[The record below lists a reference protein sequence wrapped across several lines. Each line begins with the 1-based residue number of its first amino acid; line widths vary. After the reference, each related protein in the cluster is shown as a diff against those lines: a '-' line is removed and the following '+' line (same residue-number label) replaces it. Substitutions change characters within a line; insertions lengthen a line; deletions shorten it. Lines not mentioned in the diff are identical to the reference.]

1 MTTDE
6 LNTIRD
12 RWLRVVGNNLKSWQS
27 DRDALSDYGVL
38 MAFDIP
44 KMLDEL
50 AAAPLPLAALE
61 LTRGQWIHSVN
72 AKVCLDAIAAAKKE
86 VTND

>member
-27 DRDALSDYGVL
+27 DREALSDHGVL

-44 KMLDEL
+44 NLLDEV
-50 AAAPLPLAALE
+50 AATT
-61 LTRGQWIHSVN
+61 TRR
-72 AKVCLDAIAAAKKE
+72 A

>member
-12 RWLRVVGNNLKSWQS
+12 RWLRVVGNNLKSWQAYPL
-27 DRDALSDYGVL
+27 ALSEHGLL
-38 MAFDIP
+38 MAIDIP
-44 KMLDEL
+44 EMLDEL
-50 AAAPLPLAALE
+50 AAAPLLLAALE
-61 LTRGQWIHSVN
+61 LTRSQWIHSVN

-86 VTND
+86 VTNA